1 MFELRH
7 PFEIVDTSK
16 IYLHATSAAQVRHT
30 SEIFFCLYMKLS
42 LAALQI
48 QANPQKNVIFLT
60 F

>member
-1 MFELRH
+1 MSELRH

-16 IYLHATSAAQVRHT
+16 NYLHATSAAQVRHT
-30 SEIFFCLYMKLS
+30 SEIFSVFFMKLS

-60 F
+60 S